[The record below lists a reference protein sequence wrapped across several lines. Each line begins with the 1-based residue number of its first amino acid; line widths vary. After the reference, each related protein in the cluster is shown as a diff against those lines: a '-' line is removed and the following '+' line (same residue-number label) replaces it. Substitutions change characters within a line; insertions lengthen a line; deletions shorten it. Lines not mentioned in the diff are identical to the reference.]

1 MLTERH
7 GNQSTVSATRA
18 KDRSRKTGEEATV
31 GIQARDNDGMA
42 RVIALETMRNGQ
54 ILYYV
59 FKFIVSIMFSF

>member
-1 MLTERH
+1 M
-7 GNQSTVSATRA
+7 
-18 KDRSRKTGEEATV
+18 TGEEATV
-31 GIQARDNDGMA
+31 GNQARDNDGMA